1 MVGWEFG
8 AMLQQ
13 ITCNMERKR
22 LDCMMQYRYTIIIG
36 FSNTEV
42 LFPLS
47 PHFIG
52 LGLLFS
58 VPAAFSR

>member
-1 MVGWEFG
+1 
-8 AMLQQ
+8 MLQQ

-42 LFPLS
+42 SLFPLS
-47 PHFIG
+47 PHFNG

-58 VPAAFSR
+58 VPAAFQ